1 MNVQVTL
8 VICIKRVPMKSVD
21 LDVIV
26 NQDLHLILK
35 LKHVLV
41 CYFIKYVKLYIKQNY
56 NIQYFVY
63 V

>member
-26 NQDLHLILK
+26 NQDLHLIQK

-41 CYFIKYVKLYIKQNY
+41 CYFINKICETLHKTKL
-56 NIQYFVY
+56 
-63 V
+63 